1 MGTENN
7 LDISFVGN
15 DLRHFILHQKVVTG
29 TNGMELRILIGFFT
43 PNFMCA
49 LLFVIARSEATPRRS
64 AGQATQSHLLP

>member
-1 MGTENN
+1 
-7 LDISFVGN
+7 
-15 DLRHFILHQKVVTG
+15 
-29 TNGMELRILIGFFT
+29 LIGFFT